1 MEIEVEIVKVL
12 EEQKFNTR
20 NGEMTRHS
28 FVGRTFGDYPKEMCF
43 EVVGDERWG
52 KMSNNITPSRRVSVR
67 FDASSREWQ
76 GKWFTSLTAF
86 SVFAKESEIGQ
97 SQSQGQNVQ
106 QAQSAQSPAPQPQS
120 QTATQSQEES
130 DDIPF

>member
-43 EVVGDERWG
+43 EVIGDERWG

-67 FDASSREWQ
+67 FDVSSREWQ
-76 GKWFTSLTAF
+76 GRWFTSLTAF
-86 SVFAKESEIGQ
+86 SVFSKESELGQ
-97 SQSQGQNVQ
+97 SGTQSVQ
-106 QAQSAQSPAPQPQS
+106 QGAAPHPQPQPQQAAAPQPQK
-120 QTATQSQEES
+120 EEE
-130 DDIPF
+130 DPLPF